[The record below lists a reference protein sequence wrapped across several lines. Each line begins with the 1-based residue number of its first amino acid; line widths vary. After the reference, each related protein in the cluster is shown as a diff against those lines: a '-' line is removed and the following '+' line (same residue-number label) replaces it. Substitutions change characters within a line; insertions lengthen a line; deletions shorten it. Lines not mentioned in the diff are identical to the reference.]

1 MKFIISTQ
9 EFNVLL
15 NKCLNVVAAKAA
27 IPILANVYI
36 TASKGKLTLM
46 ATDLIMGIV
55 CTADAQ
61 VLEEGATTLPAKRL
75 AQLVRELNSPTLEIT
90 THPTEVTDIVA
101 DASRFKLLGMNKNE
115 FPTLSAL
122 EGATQI
128 RVSQKEFKDALF
140 RTAFAV
146 SREDNRYALT
156 GVSLHIE
163 QGEATFVGT
172 DGKRLSRTFMPINAD
187 PQFQG
192 RYILPLK
199 TVEELLKNLS
209 DDGEATLHLLSD
221 KIAVETGN
229 VMMITKLLSDEYP
242 DVSRVIPDSSSS
254 IVALHRDELMSLLRQ
269 VSLFTTANNHS
280 VRFAFNPGELHLSAN
295 NAEFGEGK
303 VSMPVN
309 YEGQPLEIAF
319 NPNFFLDILRHTRA
333 QSVAMGLTDSYN
345 PGVISDTSS
354 EQDPAT
360 AKSLFVLM
368 PLRLEE

>member
-1 MKFIISTQ
+1 MKFVISTQ
-9 EFNVLL
+9 EFNSLL

-27 IPILANVYI
+27 IPILANVLI
-36 TASKGKLTLM
+36 TAVNGKLTLM

-55 CTADAQ
+55 CSTEAQ
-61 VLEEGATTLPAKRL
+61 ILEEGATTLPAKRL

-90 THPTEVTDIVA
+90 THANEVTDIVA
-101 DASRFKLLGMNKNE
+101 DTSRFKLLGMNKSE
-115 FPTLSAL
+115 FPSLPVI

-128 RVSQKEFKDALF
+128 HMTQKELKDALF
-140 RTAFAV
+140 RTSFAV

-163 QGEATFVGT
+163 NGEAIFVGT
-172 DGKRLSRTFMPINAD
+172 DGKRLSRTHLSLNVD
-187 PQFQG
+187 PSFHG

-199 TVEELLKNLS
+199 TVEELLKNLNEE
-209 DDGEATLHLLSD
+209 GEAVVHLLND

-229 VMMITKLLSDEYP
+229 ITMITKLLSDEYP
-242 DVSRVIPDSSSS
+242 DVSRVIPDASSSV
-254 IVALHRDELMSLLRQ
+254 VALHRDELMSLLRQ
-269 VSLFTTANNHS
+269 VSLFTTANNQS

-309 YEGQPLEIAF
+309 YHGQTLEIAF

-333 QSVAMGLTDSYN
+333 QSVAMGLTDPYN
-345 PGVISDTSS
+345 PGVISDGSP
-354 EQDPAT
+354 EQDPA
-360 AKSLFVLM
+360 ASKSLFVLM